1 MTNSKLSPRISALK
15 VSTSRLRE
23 QHLLASGAPDGV
35 PVVFVHG
42 NVSSCR
48 FYEETLEAMPSSF
61 RCLAP
66 DLRGFG
72 GTERAPIDATRGL
85 GDFADDLHALLEHGE
100 VLPSGKQVH
109 LVGWS
114 AGGGVVMKYAMEH
127 PERVASLVL
136 IAPISP
142 AGFGGTKGEGS
153 HVSACWPD
161 SAGSGGGTVNP
172 EFVKRLSA
180 KDLSEEND
188 ASPRKVMNTYYFKP
202 PFRLERSRE
211 DALVSEMLKL
221 EVGEDFY
228 PGDSVPSPNWPG
240 VAPGKRGMNN
250 ALSGKYCDLR
260 DFPSIPTRPPVLWIR
275 GAEDQIVS
283 DTSLFDFGFLGQLG
297 AVPGWPGAEVYPPQ
311 PMVRQM
317 RAVLDVY
324 RSRGGHAR
332 EEVLPGVGHSPHLE
346 APEAFNRLLQAFLTA
361 GR

>member
-1 MTNSKLSPRISALK
+1 MSTSNLSPRIESLK
-15 VSTSRLRE
+15 VPTSRLRV

-42 NVSSCR
+42 NVSSSR
-48 FYEETLEAMPSSF
+48 FYEETLAAMPASF

-72 GTERAPIDATRGL
+72 ETERAPIDGTRGL
-85 GDFADDLHALLEHGE
+85 GDFADDLHALLDAPGL
-100 VLPSGKQVH
+100 LPSGKKVH

-114 AGGGVVMKYAMEH
+114 AGGGVVMKFAMEH

-142 AGFGGTKGEGS
+142 AGYGGTKGEAS
-153 HVSACWPD
+153 VSACWPD
-161 SAGSGGGTVNP
+161 HAGSGGGTVNP
-172 EFVKRLSA
+172 EFVKRVAA
-180 KDLSEEND
+180 KDMSEEND
-188 ASPRKVMNTYYFKP
+188 ASPRSVMNKYYFKP

-211 DALVSEMLKL
+211 DVLVAEMLKM

-228 PGDSVPSPNWPG
+228 PGDSVTSTNWPG

-250 ALSGKYCDLR
+250 ALSGKYSDLR

-275 GAEDQIVS
+275 GADDQIVS

-297 AVPGWPGAEVYPPQ
+297 AVPGWPGASVYPPQ
-311 PMVRQM
+311 PMVKQT
-317 RAVLDVY
+317 RAMLDVY

-332 EEVLPGVGHSPHLE
+332 EEVLQGVGHSPHLE
-346 APEAFNRLLQAFLTA
+346 SPKVFNELLLGFLSQ